1 MREDTLFYPLSKR
14 NQFLILA
21 TFFTIAVLSLVF
33 FSNGFF
39 HQDNIKIMFKFL
51 NSYST

>member
-1 MREDTLFYPLSKR
+1 MKEDTLFYPLSKR
-14 NQFLILA
+14 NQFLILS

-39 HQDNIKIMFKFL
+39 HQDIKIMFKFL